1 MSNNQETKVI
11 KLRDFK
17 PENIRFSSLRTT
29 KHGGKI
35 VYINYDYEDN
45 RSPKPLRIQMPKMK
59 TPFGISGWDTSRL
72 DKKDSSPTE
81 NSNDTLELSVGSNND
96 IIEKIEQ
103 MDLIVISQAVDNSKE
118 YFKKKY
124 AEEYIKMQYKS
135 ALKFNEN
142 EEGERDTKYPP
153 RLKTKLYK
161 DSDFVYK
168 TQVFNTE
175 KELLKIDVYN
185 HLEILPKGS
194 ECVTLLECAGI
205 WIINEKFGVSWRPA
219 QMKVYK
225 SDTKLSG
232 YSFID
237 DQEDEETQDEE
248 EVDDEHEAATEEL
261 AEKLEEVTIE
271 ATQESETVL
280 DDDLDPLEE
289 NVAVPVVAPEPVK
302 KVKKTKK

>member
-1 MSNNQETKVI
+1 MNNNQETKVI

-29 KHGGKI
+29 KHGGKV

-81 NSNDTLELSVGSNND
+81 NSNDTLELSIGDNHEIV
-96 IIEKIEQ
+96 EKFEQ
-103 MDLIVISQAVDNSKE
+103 MDLIIISQAVENSKE

-124 AEEYIKMQYKS
+124 AEDYIKMQYKS
-135 ALKFNEN
+135 AIKFNEN
-142 EEGERDTKYPP
+142 EDGERDTKYPP

-161 DSDFVYK
+161 DSEFVYK
-168 TQVFNTE
+168 TQVFNTA

-185 HLEILPKGS
+185 YLEILPKGS

-237 DQEDEETQDEE
+237 DEAEDQEEDNNETEEDNNE
-248 EVDDEHEAATEEL
+248 TEEL
-261 AEKLEEVTIE
+261 SEKLEEVKIE
-271 ATQESETVL
+271 TTEEPVTVL

-289 NVAVPVVAPEPVK
+289 NVAVVAK